1 MFPLIVFEGLPPV
14 WVEVGEKDI
23 DVEYHV
29 YVVVGSD
36 DCCCPDSGPCLVHR
50 SESNPGT
57 VVGMGESGA

>member
-1 MFPLIVFEGLPPV
+1 M
-14 WVEVGEKDI
+14 WVKVGEKDI
-23 DVEYHV
+23 DVEYHM

-36 DCCCPDSGPCLVHR
+36 DCCCPDSSRCLVHG